1 MCPRCKEEKPLLYRV
16 KSDLIDGIVC
26 AECARAAKALDL
38 WVEKIDEKA
47 NPKNSL

>member
-16 KSDLIDGIVC
+16 KSDLIDEIVC
-26 AECARAAKALDL
+26 AQCSVAAKAMDL

-47 NPKNSL
+47 NRKNSL